1 MPPQS
6 FSPAGSATS
15 GLRDT
20 TAVAAA
26 IAANEPPKR
35 SVFRVM
41 IRILRSCSLV
51 QRGDDRQSAL
61 SPIDHQ
67 LEVPGLAE
75 IRRSAFRSSDG
86 HSCRSFVVLRRIGT
100 GPMRTCCHPD
110 QLDAWMVS
118 AASLYGN
125 SPQGI

>member
-6 FSPAGSATS
+6 FSPVGSATS

-26 IAANEPPKR
+26 IAANEPPTR

-51 QRGDDRQSAL
+51 QRGDDRQSPL
-61 SPIDHQ
+61 SPLLDDRWSPIDHQ

-75 IRRSAFRSSDG
+75 IRRSALRSSDG
-86 HSCRSFVVLRRIGT
+86 HSCRSFVVPRRIAG
-100 GPMRTCCHPD
+100 
-110 QLDAWMVS
+110 S
-118 AASLYGN
+118 APVPCTPAV
-125 SPQGI
+125 I